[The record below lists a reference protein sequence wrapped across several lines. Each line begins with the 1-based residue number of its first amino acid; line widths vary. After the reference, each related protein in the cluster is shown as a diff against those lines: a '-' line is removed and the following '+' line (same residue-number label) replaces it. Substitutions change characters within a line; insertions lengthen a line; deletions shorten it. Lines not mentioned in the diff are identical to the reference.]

1 MSKKILIIDDD
12 KTFQK
17 VMSDK
22 LKSLNYEITSAMD
35 GEEGLKMALE
45 GKPDLV
51 LLDIKMPKLDGID
64 FLKAL
69 KAKKD
74 VDPISVLIT
83 SNLGTVEQISEGI
96 ALGVKGY
103 IIKSNESL
111 DTIVK
116 EVEDVFKPTDN
127 K

>member
-1 MSKKILIIDDD
+1 MKKILIVDDD
-12 KTFQK
+12 PTFIK
-17 VMSDK
+17 VIHDK
-22 LKSLNYEITSAMD
+22 LSSVGYDVSSAKD

-51 LLDIKMPKLDGID
+51 LLDIKMPKLDGIG

-69 KAKKD
+69 KEKKD
-74 VDPISVLIT
+74 VEPVPVLIT
-83 SNLGTVEQISEGI
+83 SNLGTVDQISEGI

-116 EVEDVFKPTDN
+116 EVENVFKPH